1 MSLTSPIICDLLGI
15 EMLSNAFGLIA
26 LSRGISATFGPPIAG
41 ESCTSMSFV
50 SYNKQVNRQRDEEKL
65 FVIKREKQY
74 LMDINNCFTTS

>member
-41 ESCTSMSFV
+41 ESCTSMSFA
-50 SYNKQVNRQRDEEKL
+50 L
-65 FVIKREKQY
+65 
-74 LMDINNCFTTS
+74 